1 MNQSLKNILYKV
13 QILAISGPTDQ
24 KISNV
29 ELDSRNIKKNNL
41 FVALPGINSDG
52 HNYIED
58 SIKNGAKATV
68 CLKFPDYLHKG
79 HTYIKVSDVKKALA
93 IISGNFF
100 DHPSSKLKLIGI
112 TGTNGKTTISNLLF
126 QLFNNQNR
134 KSGLISTIN
143 IKYNKKVIPSTHTTP
158 DINTIN
164 YFLYKMLEKKIK
176 YCFIEVSSHGISQ
189 GRIEGLN
196 FYGAVFTNLTH
207 DHLDYHKTFKNYRNT
222 KKALFDGLPKSAFSL
237 VNSDDKNALFMQQNT
252 LSKKFRYGIN
262 NFADF
267 NLKILECQFDGMLIK
282 IDNEEVWT
290 NLIGNFNASNLLA
303 VYSVSMLLGLS
314 KRETLICISNLK
326 NVAGRFQ
333 SFQFEK
339 KGLVIID
346 YAHTP
351 NALENVID
359 TINKIRTKNEN
370 LITIIGCGGDR
381 DQEKR
386 KLMGRIASEK
396 SDKVIFTSDNP
407 RNEDPNKI
415 IDQMMEGV
423 IPEHFHKIISVV
435 EREKAIKTSKDIAK
449 KSDIILIA
457 GKGHELYQEI
467 SNSRIPFDD
476 FLIAKKYFNN

>member
-1 MNQSLKNILYKV
+1 
-13 QILAISGPTDQ
+13 
-24 KISNV
+24 
-29 ELDSRNIKKNNL
+29 
-41 FVALPGINSDG
+41 
-52 HNYIED
+52 
-58 SIKNGAKATV
+58 
-68 CLKFPDYLHKG
+68 
-79 HTYIKVSDVKKALA
+79 
-93 IISGNFF
+93 
-100 DHPSSKLKLIGI
+100 
-112 TGTNGKTTISNLLF
+112 
-126 QLFNNQNR
+126 
-134 KSGLISTIN
+134 
-143 IKYNKKVIPSTHTTP
+143 
-158 DINTIN
+158 
-164 YFLYKMLEKKIK
+164 
-176 YCFIEVSSHGISQ
+176 
-189 GRIEGLN
+189 
-196 FYGAVFTNLTH
+196 
-207 DHLDYHKTFKNYRNT
+207 
-222 KKALFDGLPKSAFSL
+222 
-237 VNSDDKNALFMQQNT
+237 MQQNT

>member
-1 MNQSLKNILYKV
+1 
-13 QILAISGPTDQ
+13 
-24 KISNV
+24 
-29 ELDSRNIKKNNL
+29 
-41 FVALPGINSDG
+41 
-52 HNYIED
+52 
-58 SIKNGAKATV
+58 
-68 CLKFPDYLHKG
+68 
-79 HTYIKVSDVKKALA
+79 
-93 IISGNFF
+93 
-100 DHPSSKLKLIGI
+100 
-112 TGTNGKTTISNLLF
+112 
-126 QLFNNQNR
+126 
-134 KSGLISTIN
+134 
-143 IKYNKKVIPSTHTTP
+143 
-158 DINTIN
+158 
-164 YFLYKMLEKKIK
+164 MLEKKIK

-222 KKALFDGLPKSAFSL
+222 KKALFDGLSKSAFSL

-290 NLIGNFNASNLLA
+290 NLIGKFNASNLLA